1 MQKLKNISFESTTLE
16 NGFWKSKYDVNKNV
30 SIGNVYR
37 RFEETGRFNAMRFAR
52 KEGEPVHVFYDSV
65 HPIAVVHNTEDGVYY
80 GWLDAY
86 SFLGSDGQERVIRFY
101 LRETSYCTCLNYP
114 LKWGEK

>member
-1 MQKLKNISFESTTLE
+1 MLE

-52 KEGEPVHVFYDSV
+52 KEGEPVHVFYDSDV
-65 HPIAVVHNTEDGVYY
+65 AKWIEGV
-80 GWLDAY
+80 AY
-86 SFLGSDGQERVIRFY
+86 LIQSEGGFDEEQ
-101 LRETSYCTCLNYP
+101 
-114 LKWGEK
+114 